1 MAKAQI
7 GSDGFRDLEI
17 DAQLCLAL
25 QTGASLVTRIY
36 RRLLDPLGLTHPQ
49 YLILLALW
57 ESGRPLTMGEI
68 GRRTHMET
76 GALTPQVKRME
87 ASGLLTRRHDAEDER
102 RVWVEPTEAGWSLRE
117 KVLGVRC
124 QVVERLPLS
133 GAQSAE
139 LRAILQTMNADMEA
153 AEAANAA

>member
-1 MAKAQI
+1 MERGELLEPLVEATLVKSDVAIADKFVGAAWMVAQ
-7 GSDGFRDLEI
+7 
-17 DAQLCLAL
+17 
-25 QTGASLVTRIY
+25 
-36 RRLLDPLGLTHPQ
+36 
-49 YLILLALW
+49 ILLALRSI
-57 ESGRPLTMGEI
+57 EGVGGDE
-68 GRRTHMET
+68 GDD
-76 GALTPQVKRME
+76 VE
-87 ASGLLTRRHDAEDER
+87 AARAQAPSAPEQRDAEDER

-133 GAQSAE
+133 GAQIAE